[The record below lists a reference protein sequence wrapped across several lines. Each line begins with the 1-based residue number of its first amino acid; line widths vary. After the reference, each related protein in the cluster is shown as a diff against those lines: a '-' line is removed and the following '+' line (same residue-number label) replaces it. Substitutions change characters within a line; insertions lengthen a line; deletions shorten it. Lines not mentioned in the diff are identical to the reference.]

1 MILLVQEWYKMSISA
16 QILATVPEKVI
27 QAAASLKLLVLD
39 VDGVLTDG
47 QLFFSEE
54 GDDFIFIIFQVHK
67 RGGDYSRI
75 YLGWVY

>member
-1 MILLVQEWYKMSISA
+1 MSISA

-67 RGGDYSRI
+67 RGGDNSSI
-75 YLGWVY
+75 YLALVY

>member
-47 QLFFSEE
+47 QLFLAEKE
-54 GDDFIFIIFQVHK
+54 K
-67 RGGDYSRI
+67 C
-75 YLGWVY
+75 